1 MPATTSA
8 NPHHARR
15 WAILAVLGI
24 AQLMVVLD
32 STVVNIALPS
42 AQADLGFSDAD
53 RQWIITAYALA
64 FGSLLLFGGRL
75 ADAFG
80 RKYVLVIGL
89 VGFAVA
95 SAIGGL
101 AGNFEVLV
109 FARAL
114 QGLFGALLAPAAL
127 STLTTT
133 FTDPKERG
141 KAFGIYGAI
150 AGAGAAI
157 GLILGGVLTEYLSW
171 RWCLWVNL
179 VLAIPAAVAALGL
192 LVNQRPEGK
201 ARLDLPGALS
211 VSVGLLAIVYGCSRA
226 EADGWTAP
234 TTLALLI
241 GGALLVAIF
250 VLIETRVSHPLLPMR
265 VVLDRSRAGA
275 YIGLGLACVG
285 MFGVF
290 LFLTYYL
297 QLTLGYTPIKTGF
310 AFLPMVAMIMLTATT
325 STAVLL
331 PRIGARIPVVLGM
344 VLSGVGMVLFTQIG
358 VSTGYVTHVLPGLML
373 MGLGLGMIFA
383 TCFEVGTSGVGARDA
398 GVASAMANTVQQIG
412 GSIGTAALSTI
423 AASATVAFL
432 ADGGDAI
439 GAAVH
444 SYSMAFWV
452 SAGVFGASAI
462 ICGLMLPG
470 GVHAREQTGAPSDSE
485 ANTPVAF

>member
-1 MPATTSA
+1 MDHAA

-32 STVVNIALPS
+32 GTVVNIALPS
-42 AQADLGFSDAD
+42 AQADLGFSDPD

-75 ADAFG
+75 ADVMG
-80 RKYVLVIGL
+80 RKAVLLIGL
-89 VGFAVA
+89 IGFALA
-95 SAIGGL
+95 SALGGL

-109 FARAL
+109 LARAL
-114 QGLFGALLAPAAL
+114 QGVFGALLAPAAL

-133 FTDPKERG
+133 FTDPDERG

-179 VLAIPAAVAALGL
+179 ALAIPAAAAAFGL

-201 ARLDLPGALS
+201 TKLDLPGI
-211 VSVGLLAIVYGCSRA
+211 VVISVGLLAIVYGCSRA

-234 TTLALLI
+234 VTIALLV
-241 GGALLVAIF
+241 GGALLVALF
-250 VLIETRVSHPLLPMR
+250 VLIELRVSNPLLPMR
-265 VVLDRSRAGA
+265 VVLDRARAGA
-275 YIGLGLACVG
+275 YLGLGLACVG

-297 QLTLGYTPIKTGF
+297 QATLMYSPIKAGF
-310 AFLPMVAMIMLTATT
+310 AFLPMVATIMVMATT

-331 PRIGARIPVVLGM
+331 PRIGPRIPIFLGM
-344 VLSGVGMVLFTQIG
+344 LLGGIGMVLFTQIG
-358 VSTGYVTHVLPGLML
+358 VDTAYTTHVLPGLL
-373 MGLGLGMIFA
+373 VIGLGLGMIFA
-383 TCFEVGTSGVGARDA
+383 TCFEVGTSGVEAHDA
-398 GVASAMANTVQQIG
+398 GVASAMANTTQQIG
-412 GSIGTAALSTI
+412 GSIGTALLSTI
-423 AASATVAFL
+423 AASAATAFI
-432 ADGGDAI
+432 ADGRGDPMA
-439 GAAVH
+439 AAVH
-444 SYSMAFWV
+444 SYSVAFWV
-452 SAGVFGASAI
+452 AAGIFFASAVV
-462 ICGLMLPG
+462 CGLLTPG
-470 GVHAREQTGAPSDSE
+470 GVHERESTAPP
-485 ANTPVAF
+485 AGL

>member
-1 MPATTSA
+1 MSDHAH

-53 RQWIITAYALA
+53 RQWIITAYTLA

-75 ADAFG
+75 ADVMG
-80 RKYVLVIGL
+80 RKAVLLVGL

-95 SAIGGL
+95 SAVGG
-101 AGNFEVLV
+101 AAPSFEVLV
-109 FARAL
+109 IARAA

-133 FTDPKERG
+133 FTDPDERG

-157 GLILGGVLTEYLSW
+157 GLILGGFLTEYLSW
-171 RWCLWVNL
+171 RWCLYVNL
-179 VLAIPAAVAALGL
+179 VLAVPAAIAAFGL

-201 ARLDLPGALS
+201 PRLDLLGTVV
-211 VSVGLLAIVYGCSRA
+211 VSVGLLGIVYGCSKA
-226 EADGWTAP
+226 QSDGWTAP
-234 TTLALLI
+234 ITLGLLI
-241 GGALLVAIF
+241 GGVILVALF
-250 VLIETRVSHPLLPMR
+250 VLIETRVANPLLPMR

-290 LFLTYYL
+290 LFLTFYL
-297 QLTLGYTPIKTGF
+297 QTTLLYSPIKTGF
-310 AFLPMVAMIMLTATT
+310 AFLPMVGAIMVMATS
-325 STAVLL
+325 STAILL

-344 VLSGVGMVLFTQIG
+344 VLAAGGMLLLTQIG
-358 VSTGYVTHVLPGLML
+358 VGTAYVSHVLPGLVV
-373 MGLGLGMIFA
+373 MGLGMGLLFA
-383 TCFEVGTSGVGARDA
+383 TCFEVGTSGVQAHDA
-398 GVASAMANTVQQIG
+398 GIASAMANTTQQVG
-412 GSIGTAALSTI
+412 GSIGTALLSTVATTA
-423 AASATVAFL
+423 AASFI
-432 ADGGDAI
+432 ADGLGDPI
-439 GAAVH
+439 QAAVH
-444 SYSMAFWV
+444 SYSVAFWV
-452 SAGVFGASAI
+452 SAGIFGAAAV
-462 ICGLMLPG
+462 ICGLMIPG
-470 GVHAREQTGAPSDSE
+470 GKHEREQTGAPIG
-485 ANTPVAF
+485 V

>member
-1 MPATTSA
+1 
-8 NPHHARR
+8 
-15 WAILAVLGI
+15 
-24 AQLMVVLD
+24 
-32 STVVNIALPS
+32 
-42 AQADLGFSDAD
+42 
-53 RQWIITAYALA
+53 
-64 FGSLLLFGGRL
+64 
-75 ADAFG
+75 
-80 RKYVLVIGL
+80 
-89 VGFAVA
+89 
-95 SAIGGL
+95 
-101 AGNFEVLV
+101 
-109 FARAL
+109 
-114 QGLFGALLAPAAL
+114 
-127 STLTTT
+127 
-133 FTDPKERG
+133 
-141 KAFGIYGAI
+141 
-150 AGAGAAI
+150 
-157 GLILGGVLTEYLSW
+157 
-171 RWCLWVNL
+171 
-179 VLAIPAAVAALGL
+179 
-192 LVNQRPEGK
+192 
-201 ARLDLPGALS
+201 
-211 VSVGLLAIVYGCSRA
+211 LAIVYGCSRA